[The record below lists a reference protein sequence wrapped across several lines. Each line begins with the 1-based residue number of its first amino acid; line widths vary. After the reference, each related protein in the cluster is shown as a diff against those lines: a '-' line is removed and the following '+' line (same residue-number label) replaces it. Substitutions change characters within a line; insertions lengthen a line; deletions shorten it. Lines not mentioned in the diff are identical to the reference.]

1 MYPCSI
7 KSINF
12 SQKLLKFELYCMYSN
27 TVQKRINVVLYLQG
41 VFKGS
46 GQILKEN
53 GLLMTYGV
61 SLSSVSFSYD
71 DLDKQHIVITT

>member
-1 MYPCSI
+1 
-7 KSINF
+7 
-12 SQKLLKFELYCMYSN
+12 MYSN

-61 SLSSVSFSYD
+61 SLSIVSFSYD

>member
-1 MYPCSI
+1 
-7 KSINF
+7 
-12 SQKLLKFELYCMYSN
+12 MYSN

-61 SLSSVSFSYD
+61 SLSIVSFSYD
-71 DLDKQHIVITT
+71 DLDKQHVVITT